1 VACVVPSGLVIV
13 PSVPVTPDP
22 AVAGPFTGGQNVAH
36 DPVHLD
42 VVEVSG
48 TNQYKVKPAEL
59 VSTFVPLIVVLINVL
74 PDELAAG
81 LDAPAA
87 GGVLLELAEL
97 PQAAIASTAAANA
110 AAPNIPR
117 MCRVSF
123 TKR

>member
-1 VACVVPSGLVIV
+1 VLPSGRVIV
-13 PSVPVTPDP
+13 LSVPVTPDP
-22 AVAGPFTGGQNVAH
+22 AVAGPLTGGQNVAH
-36 DPVHLD
+36 EPVHLD
-42 VVEVSG
+42 AVEVSG

-59 VSTFVPLIVVLINVL
+59 ASTAVPLIVVLISVV

-87 GGVLLELAEL
+87 GGLLLELAEL
-97 PQAAIASTAAANA
+97 PQAAIASTAATSA
-110 AAPNIPR
+110 AAPHIPR

>member
-1 VACVVPSGLVIV
+1 MLPSGRVMVLR
-13 PSVPVTPDP
+13 VPVTPDP
-22 AVAGPFTGGQNVAH
+22 AVAGPLTGGQMVAH
-36 DPVHLD
+36 VPVHLD
-42 VVEVSG
+42 VVGVSG

-59 VSTFVPLIVVLINVL
+59 VSTLAPLIVVLVSVL

-87 GGVLLELAEL
+87 GGLLELAAAVL
-97 PQAAIASTAAANA
+97 AIAACA
-110 AAPNIPR
+110 AAPHILR

>member
-1 VACVVPSGLVIV
+1 MPSGRVMV

-22 AVAGPFTGGQNVAH
+22 VVAGPLTGGQNVAH
-36 DPVHLD
+36 EPVHLD

-59 VSTFVPLIVVLINVL
+59 VSTVVPLIVVLLSML

-87 GGVLLELAEL
+87 GGLLLELAEL
-97 PQAAIASTAAANA
+97 PQAAIASTAVASA
-110 AAPNIPR
+110 AALHIFR
-117 MCRVSF
+117 IL
-123 TKR
+123 THLLTEQ

>member
-1 VACVVPSGLVIV
+1 L
-13 PSVPVTPDP
+13 
-22 AVAGPFTGGQNVAH
+22 TGGQKVAH

-42 VVEVSG
+42 VVGVSG

-59 VSTFVPLIVVLINVL
+59 VSTLAPLIVVLVSVL

-87 GGVLLELAEL
+87 GGLLELAEL
-97 PQAAIASTAAANA
+97 PQAAMASTAAASA
-110 AAPNIPR
+110 AAPHILR